1 MLVTISNDSTSMT
14 VEGKI
19 TYSTRIHN
27 PSRVRTLAGAGYTFN
42 NGSYR
47 IIQLNIAYLE
57 KKDIFKLENMMLSSV
72 LDIKTE
78 VGENFYK
85 VACVNETFEYQDENE
100 TQVSL
105 NLTFET
111 NILNN
116 IKY

>member
-1 MLVTISNDSTSMT
+1 
-14 VEGKI
+14 
-19 TYSTRIHN
+19 
-27 PSRVRTLAGAGYTFN
+27 
-42 NGSYR
+42 
-47 IIQLNIAYLE
+47 
-57 KKDIFKLENMMLSSV
+57 MMLSSV